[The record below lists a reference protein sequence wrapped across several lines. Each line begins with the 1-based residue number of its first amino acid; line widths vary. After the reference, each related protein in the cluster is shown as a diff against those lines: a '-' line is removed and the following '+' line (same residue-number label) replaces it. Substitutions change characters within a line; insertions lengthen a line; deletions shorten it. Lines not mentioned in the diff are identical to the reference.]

1 MGKKY
6 YDLLG
11 VEQNA
16 SETEIKKNYKKLAM
30 KHHPDRNPNNREESE
45 QKFKEISNAY
55 KILTDT
61 EKRHIYDKFGEEGL
75 QNNGG
80 MPSNFNP
87 FSMFEEM
94 FGESGMGGGMGGM
107 GGMGGGMPGMGG
119 FHFNMN
125 GMNGMNGMG
134 GSKKQ
139 KKQEIKKIKISLED
153 LYKGKILKFTVNR
166 NVLDSSKKD
175 LIKTC
180 TNCNGS
186 GVEII
191 IQQIGPMIQQM
202 QGICN
207 SCSGQGKTIP
217 NDCLQK
223 NQEKISIDI
232 EKGMCNEDK
241 IILENKGN
249 FNINTMEND
258 DLVFIIIEEP
268 HNIFKR
274 VENDLVIGLDINL
287 IDSLVGFNFNLKQ
300 LDNTEVIIS
309 SDNIIKPN
317 QAKVIKNKGMP
328 LNSKSN
334 VFGDLII
341 KFNIIYPN
349 NINMENYSLLENS
362 LPKSIFNK
370 IDISNKTIHV
380 LDDYLNKETY
390 KTRETD
396 EQSHVQQCHQ
406 Q

>member
-16 SETEIKKNYKKLAM
+16 SENEIKKNYKKLAM

-55 KILTDT
+55 KVLTDP
-61 EKRHIYDKFGEEGL
+61 EKRQIYDKFGEEGL

-94 FGESGMGGGMGGM
+94 FGE
-107 GGMGGGMPGMGG
+107 GGMPGMGGMGG

-125 GMNGMNGMG
+125 GMGN
-134 GSKKQ
+134 SRKQ

-153 LYKGKILKFTVNR
+153 LYKGKTVNFTVNR
-166 NVLDSSKKD
+166 SVLDPSKKH

-180 TNCNGS
+180 SKCNGS
-186 GVEII
+186 GVEVI

-202 QGICN
+202 QGVCN

-223 NQEKISIDI
+223 IQEKVSIEI
-232 EKGMCNEDK
+232 EKGMCNGEK
-241 IILENKGN
+241 IILQDKGN

-258 DLVFIIIEEP
+258 DLVFVVIEES
-268 HNIFKR
+268 HNIFNR

-287 IDSLVGFNFNLKQ
+287 IDSLIGFNFAIKH
-300 LDNTEVIIS
+300 LDGSEFIIS
-309 SDNIIKPN
+309 SDSIIKPS

-349 NINMENYSLLENS
+349 NIKMENYPLLEKS

-370 IDISNKTIHV
+370 IDVSNKNIHV
-380 LDDYLNKETY
+380 LDDYLRKENS
-390 KTRETD
+390 RQEQQEQQD
-396 EQSHVQQCHQ
+396 EQPHVQQCHQ

>member
-11 VEQNA
+11 VEQNS
-16 SETEIKKNYKKLAM
+16 SENEIKKNYKKLAM

-55 KILTDT
+55 KVLTDP
-61 EKRHIYDKFGEEGL
+61 EKRQIYDKFGEEGL

-94 FGESGMGGGMGGM
+94 FGEGGIPGMGS
-107 GGMGGGMPGMGG
+107 MPGMGG

-125 GMNGMNGMG
+125 GMGN
-134 GSKKQ
+134 SRKQ

-153 LYKGKILKFTVNR
+153 LYKGKTIKFTVNR
-166 NVLDSSKKD
+166 SVLDSSKKH

-180 TNCNGS
+180 SKCNGS
-186 GVEII
+186 GVEVI

-202 QGICN
+202 QGVCN
-207 SCSGQGKTIP
+207 SCAGQGKTIP

-223 NQEKISIDI
+223 NQEKVTIEI
-232 EKGMCNEDK
+232 EKGMCNGEK
-241 IILENKGN
+241 IILQDKGN

-258 DLVFIIIEEP
+258 DLVFVVIEEP
-268 HNIFKR
+268 HNIFNR

-287 IDSLVGFNFNLKQ
+287 IDSLVGFNFAIKH
-300 LDNTEVIIS
+300 LDDSEFIIS
-309 SDNIIKPN
+309 SDSIIKPN

-341 KFNIIYPN
+341 KFNIIYPT
-349 NINMENYSLLENS
+349 NIKMENYDLLEKS

-370 IDISNKTIHV
+370 IDVSNKNIHV
-380 LDDYLNKETY
+380 LDDYLHKENN
-390 KTRETD
+390 RQ
-396 EQSHVQQCHQ
+396 EQQEEQPHVQQCHQ